1 MGKLGICVEMPDRM
15 LCRILES
22 DLRQNVRNES
32 FDIARQRDL
41 LIFFVMLFYRIG
53 LVCSCIW
60 LIGAETETYTFLLFY
75 EFYAE
80 QECYC
85 D

>member
-22 DLRQNVRNES
+22 DLRQNVQNES

-60 LIGAETETYTFLLFY
+60 LIGAETET
-75 EFYAE
+75 
-80 QECYC
+80 
-85 D
+85 

>member
-60 LIGAETETYTFLLFY
+60 LIGAETET
-75 EFYAE
+75 
-80 QECYC
+80 
-85 D
+85 

>member
-22 DLRQNVRNES
+22 DLRQNVQNES

-53 LVCSCIW
+53 C
-60 LIGAETETYTFLLFY
+60 LFMY
-75 EFYAE
+75 MVDR
-80 QECYC
+80 CRN
-85 D
+85 